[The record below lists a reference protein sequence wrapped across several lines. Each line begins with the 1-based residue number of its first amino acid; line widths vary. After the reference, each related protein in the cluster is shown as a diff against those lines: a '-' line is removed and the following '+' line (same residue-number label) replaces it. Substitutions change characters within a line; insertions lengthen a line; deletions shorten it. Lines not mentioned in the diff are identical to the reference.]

1 MQKMTLHCTRASV
14 RSANATHGV
23 SQVSGALRR
32 CNAAGISAM
41 HPRRRLQRRGP
52 GCAVAMQAISCNATR
67 YPSAFLTPLAKDIVF
82 GRAGCK
88 LQSKSAMQL
97 RSRSCAEPRTES
109 GVALQRHDSWRS
121 VRAPSRCVRSS
132 DVGRARRTL
141 RHAHRVPCAV
151 EPARRSCS

>member
-1 MQKMTLHCTRASV
+1 MTLHCTRASV

-41 HPRRRLQRRGP
+41 HPRRRFAAAGSRLRRCNAGDFL
-52 GCAVAMQAISCNATR
+52 AMQAKS
-67 YPSAFLTPLAKDIVF
+67 SAFLTPLAKDIVF

-132 DVGRARRTL
+132 DVSRTRRTL